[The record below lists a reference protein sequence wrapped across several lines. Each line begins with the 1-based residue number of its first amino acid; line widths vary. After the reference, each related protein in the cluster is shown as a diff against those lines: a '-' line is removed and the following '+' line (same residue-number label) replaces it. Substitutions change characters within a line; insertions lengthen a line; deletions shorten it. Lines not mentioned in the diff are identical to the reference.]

1 MSKNKKTFWQRIV
14 GIGRRK
20 LIAGALAVGLA
31 CVGIN
36 LPPHTVD
43 AVVIAADSV
52 IEAMSEQE
60 AVNDD

>member
-1 MSKNKKTFWQRIV
+1 MKNKKTLWQRIM

-31 CVGIN
+31 CVGVN

-52 IEAMSEQE
+52 IESLN
-60 AVNDD
+60 NDD

>member
-1 MSKNKKTFWQRIV
+1 MKNKKTLWQRIV

-31 CVGIN
+31 CVGVN

-52 IEAMSEQE
+52 IESLN
-60 AVNDD
+60 NDD